1 MTLSALAVAA
11 YAVAATVLPDIRN
24 PTIQQLFELSP
35 SAIAVHLAGG
45 IGAIVIGA
53 FQLNS
58 RLRRNFLPTH
68 RWLGRVYVV
77 AVTLG
82 GIAGFVLATNS
93 TGGLVTHFGFG
104 LMAVCWVGATLT
116 AYRYVL
122 VKNIAA
128 HREWMLRSYALTLA
142 AVTLRI
148 YLGISQASGMDF
160 ISSYQ
165 AISWMCWV
173 PNLIIVEWF
182 IIGRNVK
189 AAA

>member
-35 SAIAVHLAGG
+35 SAIALHLAGG
-45 IGAIVIGA
+45 IGAIAIGA

-58 RLRRNFLPTH
+58 RLRSRYLPAH
-68 RWLGRVYVV
+68 RWLGRIYVASV
-77 AVTLG
+77 MVG

-93 TGGLVTHFGFG
+93 TGGLVTHYGFG
-104 LMAVCWVGATLT
+104 LMAVCWVGSTLT

-128 HREWMLRSYALTLA
+128 HRDWMLRSYALTLA

-148 YLGISQASGMDF
+148 YLGLSQINGMDF

-182 IIGRNVK
+182 IIGRSAR